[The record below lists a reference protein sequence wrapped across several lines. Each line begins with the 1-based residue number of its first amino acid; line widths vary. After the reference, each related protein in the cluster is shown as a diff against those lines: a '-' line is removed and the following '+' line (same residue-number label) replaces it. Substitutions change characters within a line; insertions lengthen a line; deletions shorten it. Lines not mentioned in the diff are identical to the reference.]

1 MVVFKSGRVV
11 RGRSSTRGLRVRVG
25 RKRCAVGS
33 RTALAALVRVRPGH
47 IRLRDFGSCS
57 RHARDAGGLYVSAI
71 GKEAE
76 RGRGGWV
83 YKVGRKAA
91 TAGAADPSGAFGNG
105 LLRRRQRVTWFY
117 CLQAGNCQ
125 STLELRTRF
134 EGATA
139 VVSVRAYGDDGK
151 GKPAAGAE
159 ILGGGAS
166 AVTDSSG
173 VARLALTPGRHV
185 LHAEKRGFV
194 RSFDE
199 PVVAG

>member
-11 RGRSSTRGLRVRVG
+11 RGRSSTRGLGVRVG
-25 RKRCAVGS
+25 RRRCAVGS
-33 RTALAALVRVRPGH
+33 RTALAALLRLRPGR

-91 TAGAADPSGAFGNG
+91 TAGAADPTGAFGSG
-105 LLRRRQRVTWFY
+105 LLRRGQRVTWFY
-117 CLQAGNCQ
+117 CLRAGDCQ
-125 STLELRTRF
+125 PTLELRTRV
-134 EGATA
+134 EGSTA
-139 VVSVRAYGDDGK
+139 VVSVRAYDDDGK
-151 GKPAAGAE
+151 GTPVT
-159 ILGGGAS
+159 GAS
-166 AVTDSSG
+166 VLGAGTSTLTDSSG
-173 VARLALTPGRHV
+173 RARLSLTPGRHV
-185 LHAEKRGFV
+185 LHAEKRGLV

-199 PVVAG
+199 AVVTG